1 MTVIIRSTENIKRV
15 ARAIFLT
22 VALFG
27 LRGAELVY
35 AQGAMDTGP
44 TLTNPLRVNNVE
56 EFLAAVL
63 RVVQMI
69 LSPFVVLVI
78 IYAGFQF
85 LTAQG
90 NKSKIETAKRMLLYA
105 VIGAAII
112 LGAGILATSLTDTVR
127 DLQA

>member
-1 MTVIIRSTENIKRV
+1 MTVVIRLNKNIKRV
-15 ARAIFLT
+15 VQAAVLA
-22 VALFG
+22 VVLFG
-27 LRGAELVY
+27 LRGVEFVY

-44 TLTNPLRVNNVE
+44 TLTNPLKVNNVE

-112 LGAGILATSLTDTVR
+112 LGAGLLATSLTDTVR
-127 DLQA
+127 DLRA